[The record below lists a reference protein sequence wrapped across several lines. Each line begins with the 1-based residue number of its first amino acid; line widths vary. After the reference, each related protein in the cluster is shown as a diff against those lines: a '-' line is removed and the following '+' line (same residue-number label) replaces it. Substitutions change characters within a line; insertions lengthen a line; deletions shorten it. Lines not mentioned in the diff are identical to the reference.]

1 MTDNTTTRNN
11 INTNAG
17 NHSKALSMTY
27 MAIFAALIAI
37 CSWISIPS
45 SVPFTMQ
52 TFAIFLTCGLLG
64 GKRSTIAVL
73 VYLLLGAIGLPV
85 FAGFSG
91 GLGALFGMTGGYL
104 IGFVFIGL
112 IAWLF
117 EKLFGKKAP
126 ALIAALVVGLIVCY
140 AFGTAWFMF
149 MYTKNVGSIGLTGVL
164 GMCVFPF
171 IIPDLIKMALALIL
185 TNRLKKFIK
194 L

>member
-11 INTNAG
+11 INTNAR
-17 NHSKALSMTY
+17 NHSKTLSMTY

>member
-17 NHSKALSMTY
+17 NHSKTLSMTY

-37 CSWISIPS
+37 CSWISIPA

>member
-1 MTDNTTTRNN
+1 MTDNTTTSN
-11 INTNAG
+11 INTNTR
-17 NHSKALSMTY
+17 NHNKTLSMTY

-52 TFAIFLTCGLLG
+52 TFAVFLTCGLLG
-64 GKRSTIAVL
+64 GKRSTVTVL

-104 IGFVFIGL
+104 LGFVFIGL
-112 IAWLF
+112 VTWLF

-126 ALIAALVVGLIVCY
+126 VLIAALVVGLIVCY

-185 TNRLKKFIK
+185 TNRLKKFVK

>member
-17 NHSKALSMTY
+17 NHSKTLSMTY